1 MSHPHPH
8 ATDTVLVTGVGEP
21 GSLGY
26 EIAAGYTAAGARV
39 VITGRLDDYAPLA
52 QRLDPTGSR
61 VRFIQADLRH
71 LEDVTRL
78 ARQAGPV
85 SILVNNAATISAGP
99 TAELDHR
106 GFDAMY
112 EVNVRAPHALV
123 AAIVPTMVDAGRG
136 HIVNISSIG
145 ARLATPGRAAYAATK
160 AALESLTRSWALEF
174 APHGIRVN
182 AISPGPMHG
191 PKMIRNAG
199 EEALRQVGT
208 TVPLGRTVA
217 PQEVARAVLVLT
229 SSDLSYATG
238 SVLALDGGRTLV

>member
-1 MSHPHPH
+1 MSHSHD
-8 ATDTVLVTGVGEP
+8 ADTVLVTGVGEA

-26 EIAAGYTAAGARV
+26 EIAKCFAAAGARV
-39 VITGRLDDYAPLA
+39 VITGRHDDHAELA
-52 QRLDPTGSR
+52 RRLDPGGSR

-71 LEDVTRL
+71 LEDIARL
-78 ARQAGPV
+78 TRQAGAV

-106 GFDAMY
+106 AFDAMY

-123 AAIVPTMVDAGRG
+123 ASIVPTMVDAGRG
-136 HIVNISSIG
+136 HVVNVSSIG
-145 ARLATPGRAAYAATK
+145 ATLATPGRAAYAATK
-160 AALESLTRSWALEF
+160 AALESLTRSWAVEF

-182 AISPGPMHG
+182 AIAPGPMHG

-199 EEALRQVGT
+199 EEALKRVGA

-217 PQEVARAVLVLT
+217 PYEVARVVLLLT
-229 SSDLSYATG
+229 STDLSYATG
-238 SVLALDGGRTLV
+238 AVLALDGGRTLV